1 MLHNCASVFKVAQL
15 EDRPWMSGVYNDA
28 LLSSAGSNVFFLQ
41 KVRQSPN
48 LVYAFTDD
56 AFNLLLSDDRYV
68 TAEHVDPRHRSSSHY
83 CYYYAAYTIDIR
95 AGLNASTF
103 VRRKDEMR

>member
-1 MLHNCASVFKVAQL
+1 MH
-15 EDRPWMSGVYNDA
+15 NDA

-56 AFNLLLSDDRYV
+56 AFNLLLSDDRYM
-68 TAEHVDPRHRSSSHY
+68 TAEHVDPRHRSSLY
-83 CYYYAAYTIDIR
+83 YYYYYYAVYAIDIR
-95 AGLNASTF
+95 AGLNASIF